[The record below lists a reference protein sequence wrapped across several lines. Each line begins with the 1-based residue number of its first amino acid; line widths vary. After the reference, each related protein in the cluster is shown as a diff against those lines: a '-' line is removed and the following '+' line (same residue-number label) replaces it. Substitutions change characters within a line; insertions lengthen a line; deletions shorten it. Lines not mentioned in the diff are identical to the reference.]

1 MALGFFPYIFF
12 VNFCFIDLDHTIQP
26 RTLKFGIDVL
36 GVNILKAFF
45 QISEIFVHCGVMGP

>member
-45 QISEIFVHCGVMGP
+45 SNF